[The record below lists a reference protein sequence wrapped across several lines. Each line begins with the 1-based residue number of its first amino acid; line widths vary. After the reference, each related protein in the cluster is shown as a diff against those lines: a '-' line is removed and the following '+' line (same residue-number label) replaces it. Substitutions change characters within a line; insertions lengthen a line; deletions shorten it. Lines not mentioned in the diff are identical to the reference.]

1 VREWAGSYDFA
12 RLFTTHL
19 VFVAKVDREIVAWA
33 ALIPPR
39 ESGVAVLD
47 DLWVEPAWIGKGVGS
62 SLFATAREQARRL
75 GAETLEWEA
84 ELNAIGFYERMG
96 GRYLRQQIGDWGSPL
111 PVMGIDLAER
121 VGNGLPGR

>member
-62 SLFATAREQARRL
+62 RLFETHASRHAGSAPRR
-75 GAETLEWEA
+75 WS
-84 ELNAIGFYERMG
+84 
-96 GRYLRQQIGDWGSPL
+96 GRQS
-111 PVMGIDLAER
+111 
-121 VGNGLPGR
+121 